1 MLTTFLKEWRLV
13 TINTNSIISFLV
25 QISVLLYLQFVVML
39 KLNKKKGIEIL
50 FVMMYYLYLSYYLF
64 LVYQWLQFDKRST
77 PQQRSCLLWKGKRC
91 PLLAWSSPPSCYF
104 SRTSG
109 LLTAYTCSE
118 NWPILFICILHDNGN
133 HLHGYIFTV
142 NLLNRWRKW

>member
-64 LVYQWLQFDKRST
+64 WCVSGYNLIRD
-77 PQQRSCLLWKGKRC
+77 PHHNKG
-91 PLLAWSSPPSCYF
+91 LAF
-104 SRTSG
+104 SEKERDAHYLRG
-109 LLTAYTCSE
+109 LLPPVVISQE
-118 NWPILFICILHDNGN
+118 LQVF
-133 HLHGYIFTV
+133 
-142 NLLNRWRKW
+142 